1 MAGLDTN
8 KGRPIMVDPLAI
20 FIVVLI
26 VSVAGGIKVS
36 IGDINIGN
44 KGGENKRNPKN

>member
-1 MAGLDTN
+1 
-8 KGRPIMVDPLAI
+8 MVDPLAI